1 MKVLVIEDDKNIV
14 AAIGAAFEFRWP
26 GTALLEAYSGK
37 KSIAMARREHPDIII
52 LDLNLPDISGFDVL
66 REIRESSTVP
76 VIILTVRAE
85 DEDMMRGL
93 ELGADDY
100 IVKPFNYLTLLARVK
115 AVLRRGNMIPFK
127 GSHDNAVNARLT
139 IDFVNQRVKVD
150 NRLVKLTSVEYRL
163 LVLLARNREQII
175 AYRTIAEEV
184 WGKERISNT
193 ATIRSCISRLRKK
206 LKDNPPF
213 MITNKQGS
221 GYIIKS

>member
-163 LVLLARNREQII
+163 LALLARNREQII

>member
-1 MKVLVIEDDKNIV
+1 MKTLIIEDDRNIV
-14 AAIGAAFEFRWP
+14 AAIDAAFEFRWP
-26 GTALLEAYSGK
+26 GTAVLEARSGK
-37 KSIAMARREHPDIII
+37 KGIAMAKHEHPDIII
-52 LDLNLPDISGFDVL
+52 LDLNLPDISGFEVL
-66 REIRESSTVP
+66 KELRESSTVP

-85 DEDMMRGL
+85 DEDVMRGL

-115 AVLRRGNMIPFK
+115 AVLRRGKMIPFK

-163 LVLLARNREQII
+163 LALLARNRDQIV

-184 WGKERISNT
+184 WGKERTGNT

-206 LKDNPPF
+206 LKDNPPS

>member
-26 GTALLEAYSGK
+26 GTALLEAHSGK

-163 LVLLARNREQII
+163 LALLARNKEQII

-184 WGKERISNT
+184 WGKERIGNT